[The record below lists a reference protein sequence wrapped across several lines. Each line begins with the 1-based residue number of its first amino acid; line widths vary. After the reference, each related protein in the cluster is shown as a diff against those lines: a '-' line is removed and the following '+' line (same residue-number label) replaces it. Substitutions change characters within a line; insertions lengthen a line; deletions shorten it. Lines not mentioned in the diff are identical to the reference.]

1 MSASRPNAVGFA
13 APFELLIT
21 ARYASLIA
29 NASLEVIPS
38 DCASALVIDPAR
50 AKATSPPFRPHPT
63 AFPNAGMLG
72 KLPGARL
79 STWAACFVVIA
90 AAPFVAPR
98 LAP

>member
-1 MSASRPNAVGFA
+1 
-13 APFELLIT
+13 
-21 ARYASLIA
+21 
-29 NASLEVIPS
+29 EVIPS

-98 LAP
+98 LAPAKTSHRAAATMAAAILGAARSTVAAAEAPW